1 MMMFLLYQMY
11 DESQILSS
19 YGITPREMDY
29 YMSFQITMTAFQII
43 TDVLI
48 LNVLELFHGW
58 RLVDYFE
65 YCNYRFVNRPARW
78 KGIGETADETVAP
91 HLRSLDLM
99 CFSEQFYFMC
109 TMNILGIMMWLIGLQ
124 IVIVHDWNM
133 FDDPASSI
141 CFISCIIT
149 CKLFKE
155 GYYIFANYL
164 QIWEVE
170 KAASGVKPQDLQ
182 QQVFWGDRKTM
193 GKAAPPGSALANWP
207 EPGERDVHTLQRYRE
222 AFLKENQL
230 WLQHSFVDIMD
241 DATIARYRT
250 TLLTSLAKILN
261 EVDAKNLGPKHLG
274 PKVVQGETVERD
286 IMQRAAAAGGNEIP
300 ALREGD
306 QVFEFNTKPPV
317 AEVVAFVKERAF
329 KYNASSMQ
337 LLARMWIARARF
349 MLQLNRVSLSVTP
362 DQFRINTTCELCGSS
377 EGLLVTPI
385 YTLINMAST
394 FRIQRDMSPL
404 WNMELWRHF
413 YKTFTPTCTI
423 CTNCSTYYWKR
434 NIDIPVD
441 AARIQHLNVKPM
453 TQMDML
459 KVSPYSHVSMNDSER
474 AMLRHW
480 LDVSKRVLRYENWQT
495 FLPLYGYELK
505 GEAPKQ
511 LLDDEEE
518 EAQEEVFSDEESSVA
533 ISEDWGDEGP
543 PDFPSPV
550 LSWAARDMMLK
561 WLRLARAIQRDE
573 GISSLAQWSTHL
585 H

>member
-1 MMMFLLYQMY
+1 MM
-11 DESQILSS
+11 
-19 YGITPREMDY
+19 Y
-29 YMSFQITMTAFQII
+29 YMSFQVTMTFFQIF

-109 TMNILGIMMWLIGLQ
+109 TMNVMGILMWLIGLQ
-124 IVIVHDWNM
+124 IVITHDWNM
-133 FDDPASSI
+133 FDDPVSSI
-141 CFISCIIT
+141 TFISCIVL

-164 QIWEVE
+164 QIWEVD
-170 KAASGVKPQDLQ
+170 KATTGVSQADVQ
-182 QQVFWGDRKTM
+182 GNVFWADRKNLGRT
-193 GKAAPPGSALANWP
+193 APPGSALANWP
-207 EPGERDVHTLQRYRE
+207 EPGERDVHSLQRYRE

-230 WLQHSFVDIMD
+230 WLQYSFVDIMD
-241 DATIARYRT
+241 EATIARYRT

-261 EVDAKNLGPKHLG
+261 EVDAKNLGPKTLG
-274 PKVVQGETVERD
+274 PKIVQGETVERD
-286 IMQRAAAAGGNEIP
+286 GGAAQLANIAQRGNEAP

-317 AEVVAFVKERAF
+317 AEVVAFVQERAF

-337 LLARMWIARARF
+337 TLARMWIARARF
-349 MLQLNRVSLSVTP
+349 MLQLNRVSLAVTP
-362 DQFRINTTCELCGSS
+362 DQFRINETCELCGSS

-385 YTLINMAST
+385 YTLINLAST

-441 AARIQHLNVKPM
+441 AARIKTLNKQAL

-459 KVSPYSHVSMNDSER
+459 KVSRYSAVAISDSER

-480 LDVSKRVLRYENWQT
+480 LDVTRRVMRFENWQT
-495 FLPLYGYELK
+495 FLPLYGYTVRAVQEEK
-505 GEAPKQ
+505 DP
-511 LLDDEEE
+511 EEE
-518 EAQEEVFSDEESSVA
+518 EKRAAEEKDPEE
-533 ISEDWGDEGP
+533 EEK
-543 PDFPSPV
+543 
-550 LSWAARDMMLK
+550 R
-561 WLRLARAIQRDE
+561 
-573 GISSLAQWSTHL
+573 
-585 H
+585 